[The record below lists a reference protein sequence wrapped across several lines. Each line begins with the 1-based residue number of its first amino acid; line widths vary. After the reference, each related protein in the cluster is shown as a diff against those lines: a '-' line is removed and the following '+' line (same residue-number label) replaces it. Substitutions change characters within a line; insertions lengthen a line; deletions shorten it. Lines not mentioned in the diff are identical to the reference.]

1 MKNVLLLFLS
11 ACLIACTKEKDTIA
25 ERYSDDYRTQWVGH
39 IYDSVEGVRENY
51 ELLELLIPKDKN
63 KDTLLNQ
70 SKFYVNG
77 KLSKSSMYYDLEVSA
92 TDKKHFYKAFIQ
104 FHSEYSNL
112 QTSGYKRDIEVSFLN
127 YYQDSI
133 SSDVKYFRDEDIFE
147 VGFIN
152 YHNDRFTG
160 HITEYV
166 DKDTIID
173 NNKNIIAR
181 IGKIAVWIY

>member
-1 MKNVLLLFLS
+1 
-11 ACLIACTKEKDTIA
+11 
-25 ERYSDDYRTQWVGH
+25 
-39 IYDSVEGVRENY
+39 
-51 ELLELLIPKDKN
+51 LIPKDKN